1 MKLVEVE
8 LQLKAKLKVAIMIPH
23 TLWPTAA
30 WCSQRWTVLRLKHGK
45 VFRWEFWWMGAIRV
59 GLARTGE
66 PRPGL
71 GFLPWPVTQKYYLSK
86 PPLVTSSL
94 CGCSTVHSTVQST
107 AESPRLLWAT
117 EWVESLWLLLVSPLA
132 GVLPP
137 KASWWSAWDIFC
149 YRNKGWIK

>member
-8 LQLKAKLKVAIMIPH
+8 LQLKAKLKVAIMIPP

-30 WCSQRWTVLRLKHGK
+30 WGSQQWTVLHLESGK
-45 VFRWEFWWMGAIRV
+45 VFHWEFWWTGAQSGAGQGR
-59 GLARTGE
+59 E

-71 GFLPWPVTQKYYLSK
+71 GFLPWLVTQKYLSK

-107 AESPRLLWAT
+107 RESPRLLWAS
-117 EWVESLWLLLVSPLA
+117 EWVKSLWLLLVSPLA

-149 YRNKGWIK
+149 YRNKGWI